1 MSATRAST
9 TGPGAGQPT
18 SGQRPLP
25 SEPVAPTI
33 GDWLHIERDG
43 TVVVY
48 TGKAEMGQ
56 NIRTSLAQA
65 VAEELRLPV
74 TAIEL
79 VLADTAHT
87 PYDMGT
93 VGSQTTPIMARR
105 LHQVAAAT
113 RELLLDLAATR
124 WQVAREQLHV
134 GDGKISHDPTGQSIS
149 FGE

>member
-1 MSATRAST
+1 MTEIRPHT
-9 TGPGAGQPT
+9 TGPDAGQST
-18 SGQRPLP
+18 GDRRPAP
-25 SEPVAPTI
+25 PEPDAPAI
-33 GDWLHIERDG
+33 GDWLQIERDG
-43 TVVVY
+43 LVIVY

-74 TAIEL
+74 AAIQL
-79 VLADTAHT
+79 VLADTACT

-113 RELLLDLAATR
+113 RALLLDLAAAR
-124 WQVAREQLHV
+124 WQVEPDQLRV
-134 GDGKISHDPTGQSIS
+134 GDGK
-149 FGE
+149 